1 MTQEDYDAKGTRIF
15 QINISESDRFGRIL
29 AGVVLVILDWLFTFP
44 ILFWLGI
51 GLLLSAAFQFSL
63 LYAIFRFSTHKTL
76 PEKPAVPW
84 EEFLDLYPA
93 KIEDEKQ
100 ETTSLDTVQ
109 VATLPMD
116 EKSSAEIALEPAR
129 QPAKTKQPLSAKAVA
144 AKHYQLPVELTQV
157 LIQDIQKNALD
168 EMLVVRFFENFFHC
182 SISIQPSGHLQSYV
196 CKYPDKTVSMN
207 FAQLKQSL
215 LQRLRENPSASK

>member
-1 MTQEDYDAKGTRIF
+1 
-15 QINISESDRFGRIL
+15 
-29 AGVVLVILDWLFTFP
+29 
-44 ILFWLGI
+44 
-51 GLLLSAAFQFSL
+51 
-63 LYAIFRFSTHKTL
+63 
-76 PEKPAVPW
+76 
-84 EEFLDLYPA
+84 
-93 KIEDEKQ
+93 
-100 ETTSLDTVQ
+100 
-109 VATLPMD
+109 MD